1 MSLHFPNPIRRYD
14 TARDCVCFWGS
25 DSALEIAFE
34 VEFAALRSIDSS
46 AGPGEASMLLA
57 YDEHLATIRK
67 AAGAAYSRKRQS
79 YHRLTAADV

>member
-34 VEFAALRSIDSS
+34 VEFAALRSIDS
-46 AGPGEASMLLA
+46 
-57 YDEHLATIRK
+57 
-67 AAGAAYSRKRQS
+67 
-79 YHRLTAADV
+79 

>member
-1 MSLHFPNPIRRYD
+1 MCLHFPNPIRRYD

-34 VEFAALRSIDSS
+34 VELAALRCIDPS
-46 AGPGEASMLLA
+46 AGMDEASTLRA
-57 YDEHLATIRK
+57 YDGHLATIRK

-79 YHRLTAADV
+79 YHRLTASDF

>member
-34 VEFAALRSIDSS
+34 VELAALRSIDSS
-46 AGPGEASMLLA
+46 AGSSEASMLRT
-57 YDEHLATIRK
+57 YDGHLAAIRK

-79 YHRLTAADV
+79 YHRLTAADF